1 MVKGYTDT
9 EREEIRSTILGA
21 ARSLWETHGFK
32 EVTVRRLAQAS
43 GISVGAFYLFFASKE
58 ALLFA
63 LLEEEEQTLKQE
75 LFSGPWLEPPLTRNK
90 LSGLLQ
96 HAFDL
101 ATKNP
106 IIRQAVEMDVYQQM
120 ASSVS
125 PEAMEQHAAQ
135 DQLDL
140 RPLLEWAKA
149 DCRTLMRKWSVEH
162 CGHYF
167 FSIFTRT
174 SLARKFFR
182 RWSHF
187 GLMPWPRRSS
197 KTRSEIDGRNHC
209 TAKCELQLPKSKTPG
224 TAQHLYGRSTRRSVW
239 TLRPVRSG
247 QEYDAEDSYG
257 APKAPTWQRQSSR

>member
-1 MVKGYTDT
+1 M
-9 EREEIRSTILGA
+9 
-21 ARSLWETHGFK
+21 
-32 EVTVRRLAQAS
+32 AQAS

-75 LFSGPWLEPPLTRNK
+75 LLSGPWLEPPLTRNK

-149 DCRTLMRKWSVEH
+149 QGRLQDIDEEVVSGALRSLFLLNLHEDIIGKE
-162 CGHYF
+162 
-167 FSIFTRT
+167 IFPQVVT
-174 SLARKFFR
+174 F
-182 RWSHF
+182 W
-187 GLMPWPRRSS
+187 
-197 KTRSEIDGRNHC
+197 IDAMA
-209 TAKCELQLPKSKTPG
+209 TAIIKDE
-224 TAQHLYGRSTRRSVW
+224 
-239 TLRPVRSG
+239 
-247 QEYDAEDSYG
+247 E
-257 APKAPTWQRQSSR
+257 